1 VVRSGR
7 AQAGMWITERRDV
20 LADYRRL
27 FGENKSPVARGI
39 AILTDSDNTHSRAVG
54 DYGFIKTLPQ

>member
-1 VVRSGR
+1 
-7 AQAGMWITERRDV
+7 MWITERRDV

-27 FGENKSPVARGI
+27 FGENKSSVARGI